1 MKFAVPPWP
10 APKDVSDHP
19 FFGKVITTQPDS
31 ITDLDRA
38 YMAPKARADRDG
50 GRRKLCQR
58 DEKAICLLI
67 QSEALNRK
75 QCAELYEV
83 SEKTIQLI
91 IYGAGLRFPRRKVYS
106 RELMLKF
113 PRAVA

>member
-1 MKFAVPPWP
+1 MKFTAPRWP

-19 FFGKVITTQPDS
+19 FFGKDLTTQPDP

-38 YMAPKARADRDG
+38 YMAPRARADRDG
-50 GRRKLCQR
+50 GRRKLCKR

-67 QSEALNRK
+67 QSEALSRK
-75 QCAELYEV
+75 QCADLYEV
-83 SEKTIQLI
+83 SEKTIQMI
-91 IYGAGLRFPRRKVYS
+91 VYGAGLRFPRRKVYS

-113 PRAVA
+113 PRAIA

>member
-1 MKFAVPPWP
+1 MKFTAPRWP

-19 FFGKVITTQPDS
+19 FFGKVINSQPNPE
-31 ITDLDRA
+31 TDLDRA
-38 YMAPKARADRDG
+38 YMAPRARADRDG
-50 GRRKLCQR
+50 GRRKLCKR

>member
-1 MKFAVPPWP
+1 MKLDLPSWP

-19 FFGKVITTQPDS
+19 FFGKDITTQTNPE
-31 ITDLDRA
+31 TDLDRA

-50 GRRKLCQR
+50 GRRKLSQR

-75 QCAELYEV
+75 QCADLYEV
-83 SEKTIQLI
+83 SEKTISLI
-91 IYGAGLRFPRRKVYS
+91 IYGAGLRFPRRKVYV
-106 RELMLKF
+106 RNPMLQAE
-113 PRAVA
+113 RAMA

>member
-1 MKFAVPPWP
+1 MSFAMPPWP

-19 FFGKVITTQPDS
+19 FFGKDLTTQPDP

-38 YMAPKARADRDG
+38 YMAPKTRADRDG
-50 GRRKLCQR
+50 GRRKLSRR

-75 QCAELYEV
+75 QCADLYEV
-83 SEKTIQLI
+83 SEKTIQII

-106 RELMLKF
+106 RPVLKF
-113 PRAVA
+113 PRAIA

>member
-1 MKFAVPPWP
+1 MRFAVPPWP

-19 FFGKVITTQPDS
+19 FFGKVINSQPNLE
-31 ITDLDRA
+31 TDLDRA
-38 YMAPKARADRDG
+38 YMAPDARADRDG
-50 GRRKLCQR
+50 GRRKLSKR

-75 QCAELYEV
+75 QCADLYEV

-91 IYGAGLRFPRRKVYS
+91 VYGAGLRFPRRTIYKRHPMPYA
-106 RELMLKF
+106 E
-113 PRAVA
+113 RAIA

>member
-19 FFGKVITTQPDS
+19 FFGKVINSQPNPE
-31 ITDLDRA
+31 TDLDRA
-38 YMAPKARADRDG
+38 YMAPKTRADRDG
-50 GRRKLCQR
+50 GRRKLSQR

-75 QCAELYEV
+75 QCADLYEV

-113 PRAVA
+113 PRAIA